1 MTFSTT
7 ELYIAIILLGLT
19 CFIFGILVGFAISY
33 FKIERQTYSTE
44 PEKKSIRK
52 ETDEPTNY

>member
-1 MTFSTT
+1 MTFTT
-7 ELYIAIILLGLT
+7 NELILGIVISGIFFLIIGVIIGCFLT
-19 CFIFGILVGFAISY
+19 A
-33 FKIERQTYSTE
+33 FKIEKQTYSTE